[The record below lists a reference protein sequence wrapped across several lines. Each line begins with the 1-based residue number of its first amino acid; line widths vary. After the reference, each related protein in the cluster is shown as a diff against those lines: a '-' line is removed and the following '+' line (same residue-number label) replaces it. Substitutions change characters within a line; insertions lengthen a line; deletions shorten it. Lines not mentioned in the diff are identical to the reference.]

1 MAWPRDPRVTAAEV
15 QAPDAAPEA
24 WRVRLDVFEGP
35 LDLLLTLVQRQSL
48 DITSLALAQVTDQ
61 YLRYLAALEFVDV
74 GALADFCEVAAT
86 LILLKSRA
94 LLPRPPDPEPDEAAD
109 AEALAERLRQYQ
121 RVKQAAELLGERERT
136 GLRAYV
142 RAAPPPDIPPRLEP
156 GNVSLADLTRAFEE
170 ALAEAPLG
178 PEEASGPAVPP
189 NRVRLSERLQD
200 IRSLLQRQQR
210 VTFREVLLGERPTRE
225 YVVVSFLAVLELL
238 RRRAIQAVQAEL
250 FGEILLELQPG
261 EAGWANLEETF
272 LDEPDS

>member
-1 MAWPRDPRVTAAEV
+1 MTRTEAATAGL
-15 QAPDAAPEA
+15 PDAADV

-48 DITSLALAQVTDQ
+48 DITTLALAQVTDQ
-61 YLRYLAALEFVDV
+61 YLRYLATLEFVNAR
-74 GALADFCEVAAT
+74 ALADFCEVAAT
-86 LILLKSRA
+86 LVVLKSRA
-94 LLPRPPDPEPDEAAD
+94 LLPRPPAPEPDELAD

-121 RVKQAAELLGERERT
+121 RVKRAAELLGERERA

-156 GNVSLADLTRAFEE
+156 GNVSLEDLTRAFEA
-170 ALAEAPLG
+170 ALAEAALA
-178 PEEASGPAVPP
+178 PEEPAAPAVRP
-189 NRVRLSERLQD
+189 NRVRLSDRLQD
-200 IRSLLQRQQR
+200 IRRMLLQQQR
-210 VTFREVLLGERPTRE
+210 VTFRAVLLGERPTRE

-250 FGEILLELQPG
+250 FGEILLELLPG

-272 LDEPDS
+272 LDEPVS